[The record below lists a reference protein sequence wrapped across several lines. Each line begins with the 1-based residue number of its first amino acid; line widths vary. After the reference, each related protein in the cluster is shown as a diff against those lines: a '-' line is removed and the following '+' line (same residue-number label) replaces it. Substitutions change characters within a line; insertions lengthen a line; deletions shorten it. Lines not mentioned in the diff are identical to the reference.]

1 MRMVPAVV
9 NYLVQDAC
17 RHAAGTPV
25 SDVCIICLV
34 FTGDLYGF
42 TSKEGRSPKTR
53 RCRTTPWRFANS
65 KTASSHGIGAR
76 GAVPDEDGQ
85 SLDHVACRTGGCLR
99 TPTGKLCLVSLSSAA
114 HCFSF

>member
-1 MRMVPAVV
+1 MLGSTILHIVHDV
-9 NYLVQDAC
+9 C

-25 SDVCIICLV
+25 PDVCIICLV
-34 FTGDLYGF
+34 FTGDFYGS

-53 RCRTTPWRFANS
+53 RCRTTPWRFASS
-65 KTASSHGIGAR
+65 KTASSRGIGAR

-99 TPTGKLCLVSLSSAA
+99 TPTGELCLVSLPSAA
-114 HCFSF
+114 HGFPF